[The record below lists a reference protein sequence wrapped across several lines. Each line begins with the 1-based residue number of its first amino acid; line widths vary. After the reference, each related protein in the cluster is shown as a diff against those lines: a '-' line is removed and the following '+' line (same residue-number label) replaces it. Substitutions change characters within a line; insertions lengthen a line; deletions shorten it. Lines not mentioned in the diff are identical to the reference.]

1 MKKLYQITD
10 LEGHVVEPSALLED
24 ICRMYKKKPHQVRA
38 AIAGVYALDGK
49 YLVEAIDIP
58 ISGTRD
64 AKLLIDW
71 NLTREEIL
79 KKGKSDGRKN
89 MQDMQ
94 RQRRRTMQSKGNP
107 GNR

>member
-49 YLVEAIDIP
+49 YLVEAVDTQ
-58 ISGTRD
+58 ISKIKD
-64 AKLLIDW
+64 MKLLIDW
-71 NLTREEIL
+71 DLERKEIL
-79 KKGKSDGRKN
+79 KRRGRK
-89 MQDMQ
+89 
-94 RQRRRTMQSKGNP
+94 
-107 GNR
+107 